1 MKTTLTAVR
10 VDLGAVGGHLQ
21 PSELLV
27 SSVRASVEEKT
38 GNLLIDCWVNFTG
51 DDITILC
58 THENGIDSPKIR
70 EALWDA
76 FEKGAAT
83 AGEQGLYGVGQ
94 DIRDTGMTW
103 AAKGLGP
110 ALAEMSFEE
119 RPNEAFLIFSIDKAL
134 PGAFNLPFYLAFA
147 DPMHCPGLILSP
159 RMRQGFRLV
168 IMDVLYK
175 EYDRE
180 IELNAPEDIYN
191 MAALLRDQNRYAIRR
206 IESRSTDEQA
216 VASSTTRMSNI
227 AGKIMGKDDPVAI
240 VRIQDAFP
248 AAGEVVAPFQIG
260 PYVGGFMRGCHHGP
274 LMPVPLNTKV
284 SYFDGPPIVSCAA
297 FGLREGRLTPPVDV
311 FEHPMWDHVRTRLAD
326 KAVEIR
332 RQGFFGNAMQPFETI
347 HYGGLVNILRD
358 LDERFEI
365 RRIRLTDSWTDS

>member
-1 MKTTLTAVR
+1 MKITLTAVR

-21 PSELLV
+21 PSEQLV
-27 SSVRASVEEKT
+27 SAVRASVEEKT
-38 GNLLIDCWVNFTG
+38 DSFLIDCWVNFTG

-58 THENGIDSPKIR
+58 THEKGENNTKIQ
-70 EALWDA
+70 EILWDA
-76 FEKGAAT
+76 FEQGVTT

-94 DIRDTGMTW
+94 DIRDAGTTG

-110 ALAEMSFEE
+110 ALAEMSIEE
-119 RPNEAFLIFSIDKAL
+119 RSNEAFLIFSIDKAV

-159 RMRQGFRLV
+159 RMRQGFRLI

-180 IELNAPEDIYN
+180 IGLDAPEDIYN

-206 IESRSTDEQA
+206 IESRTTGEQA
-216 VASSTTRMSNI
+216 VASSTARMSNI
-227 AGKIMGKDDPVAI
+227 AGKILGKDDPVAI

-248 AAGEVVAPFQIG
+248 SAGEVVAPFHIG

-274 LMPVPLNTKV
+274 LMPVQLNTKV

-297 FGLREGRLTPPVDV
+297 FGMRDGRLTPPVDV
-311 FEHPMWDHVRTRLAD
+311 FDHPMWDHIRTRLAD

-365 RRIRLTDSWTDS
+365 RTPHD

>member
-1 MKTTLTAVR
+1 MRTTLTAVR

-21 PSELLV
+21 PSEQVV
-27 SSVRASVEEKT
+27 SAVGASLEERKDSI
-38 GNLLIDCWVNFTG
+38 LIDCWVNFTG

-58 THENGIDSPKIR
+58 THEQGEESPNIR
-70 EALWDA
+70 KVLWEA
-76 FEKGAAT
+76 FEKGVIT
-83 AGEQGLYGVGQ
+83 AGVQGLYGVGQ
-94 DIRDTGMTW
+94 DIRHAGVTDK
-103 AAKGLGP
+103 AKGLGP
-110 ALAEMSFEE
+110 AVAEMSFEE
-119 RPNEAFLIFSIDKAL
+119 RLNEAFLLFSIDKAV
-134 PGAFNLPFYLAFA
+134 PGAFNLPFYLAFT
-147 DPMHCPGLILSP
+147 DPMHCSGLILSP

-191 MAALLRDQNRYAIRR
+191 MAALLREQNRYAIRR
-206 IESRSTDEQA
+206 IESRSTGEQV

-227 AGKIMGKDDPVAI
+227 AGIILGKDDPVAI
-240 VRIQDAFP
+240 VRIQGAFP
-248 AAGEVVAPFQIG
+248 SSGEVAAPFQIG

-297 FGLREGRLTPPVDV
+297 FGLRDGHLTSPVDV

-326 KAVEIR
+326 KTLEIR
-332 RQGFFGNAMQPFETI
+332 RQGFFGNAMQPFEAI

-365 RRIRLTDSWTDS
+365 KRPLD

>member
-1 MKTTLTAVR
+1 MKTTLTAAR

-21 PSELLV
+21 PSRQLV
-27 SSVRASVEEKT
+27 SAVRASVEEKT
-38 GNLLIDCWVNFTG
+38 DGFLIDCWVNFTG

-58 THENGIDSPKIR
+58 THENGENSPKIR
-70 EALWDA
+70 EILWDV
-76 FEKGAAT
+76 FEKGVTA

-94 DIRDTGMTW
+94 DIRDAGITGTVR
-103 AAKGLGP
+103 GLGP

-119 RPNEAFLIFSIDKAL
+119 RPNEAFLVFSIDKAV

-168 IMDVLYK
+168 IMDVLYS

-206 IESRSTDEQA
+206 IESRTTDEQA
-216 VASSTTRMSNI
+216 LASSTARMSNI
-227 AGKIMGKDDPVAI
+227 AGKILGKDDPVAI

-248 AAGEVVAPFQIG
+248 SAGEVVAPFQIG

-297 FGLREGRLTPPVDV
+297 FGLRDGRLTPPVDV
-311 FEHPMWDHVRTRLAD
+311 FDHPMWDHVRARLAD

-365 RRIRLTDSWTDS
+365 RHPPD